1 MESLWKE
8 MMERF
13 YRGESLIST
22 LAWVRSALEHLYPL
36 KGWAFLMDSAD
47 LREEVAAIPQ
57 QDVPISVVMR
67 LRDTEYPEMVV
78 EEDVK
83 YLLLP
88 VKSGKLR
95 LGNAVLVFA
104 PGELPDP
111 EHWVPFASLLFLFL
125 ARNLLQA
132 LQEKGGVVD
141 PLTGLYTRSYL
152 HRRLEEERK
161 RSLRGQT
168 VFSVGLVDI
177 DHFQSVV
184 RSHGP
189 FVGDELLVALSELLR
204 GHFRS
209 TDIIFRYEN
218 DRFAI
223 LFSDTSPSNAF
234 HALESF
240 RRLVEENQFELEN
253 LEEPIRITV
262 SGAIVG
268 FPSHG
273 LTVQELLEEV
283 ERALQDAK
291 KAGGNRVVVPEVSL

>member
-1 MESLWKE
+1 MESLWQE
-8 MMERF
+8 MMQRF

-22 LAWVRSALEHLYPL
+22 LAWIRSALEHLYPL
-36 KGWAFLMDSAD
+36 RGWAFLMDSAD

-78 EEDVK
+78 EDQSK

-88 VKSGKLR
+88 VKSGKVR
-95 LGNAVLVFA
+95 LGNVILIFGA
-104 PGELPDP
+104 GELPDP
-111 EHWVPFASLLFLFL
+111 EQWIPFASLLFLFL
-125 ARNLLQA
+125 SRNLLQA

-168 VFSVGLVDI
+168 VFAVGLVDI

-189 FVGDELLVALSELLR
+189 FVGDELLVSVSELLR

-209 TDIIFRYEN
+209 TDIVFRYEN

-223 LFSDTSPSNAF
+223 LFSDTSPANAF
-234 HALESF
+234 HAMESF
-240 RRLVEENQFELEN
+240 RRLVEENQFELET

-268 FPSHG
+268 FPAHG

-283 ERALQDAK
+283 ERALMEAK